1 MQVGCCIYQNAGNSQ
16 SEKSAH
22 LQRCIIIGDRG
33 SKPFSPERPLPLER
47 MGYIA
52 IWTVEDIEFDEDGLQ
67 FRFAER
73 VCNLK

>member
-1 MQVGCCIYQNAGNSQ
+1 MQVGCCIYQNAGKRQ
-16 SEKSAH
+16 SEKSGD
-22 LQRCIIIGDRG
+22 LQGWKIIGDRG
-33 SKPFSPERPLPLER
+33 SKPFSPEHPLPLER